1 MSCDIAKTKA
11 KSFLDN
17 ILVYHTG
24 TNKSS
29 KFVRNLPPK
38 YAYDRR
44 SFLKGRLVMAN
55 TEQQSFEAL
64 IADWL
69 TVEGDLDDF
78 IFYSENE
85 QVSEK

>member
-1 MSCDIAKTKA
+1 
-11 KSFLDN
+11 
-17 ILVYHTG
+17 
-24 TNKSS
+24 
-29 KFVRNLPPK
+29 
-38 YAYDRR
+38 
-44 SFLKGRLVMAN
+44 MAN
-55 TEQQSFEAL
+55 SEQQSFEAL